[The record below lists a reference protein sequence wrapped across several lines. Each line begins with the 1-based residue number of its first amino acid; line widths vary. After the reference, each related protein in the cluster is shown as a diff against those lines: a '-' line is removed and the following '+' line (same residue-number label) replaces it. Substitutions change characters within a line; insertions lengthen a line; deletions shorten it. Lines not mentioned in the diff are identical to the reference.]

1 MTKTESHLINGAE
14 LSLTMLVMDLKA
26 YYELLGVLL
35 LILMTV
41 LLFGILTLYAT
52 KSVFACIVFTI

>member
-1 MTKTESHLINGAE
+1 MIKTESHLINGAE